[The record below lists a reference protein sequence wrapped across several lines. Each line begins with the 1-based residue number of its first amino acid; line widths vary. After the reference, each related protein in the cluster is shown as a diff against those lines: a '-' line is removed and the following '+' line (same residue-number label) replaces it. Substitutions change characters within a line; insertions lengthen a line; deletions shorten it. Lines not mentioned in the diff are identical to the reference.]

1 MKARQAAYP
10 GLTLTEMYNVLEKL
24 RGGDLRSPSINGDGT
39 SPPSSRRMAGV
50 IWRSRHKTPRHKTQD
65 ARQEEL
71 LTRLVALN
79 HERAAE
85 EKRGLIRW
93 LRPEYQRGGDLRSP
107 TPTEETPNLPGT
119 EEPPSQSKIN
129 NPQSTILNQ
138 QSSISC
144 PAPRPRRPGRRDP
157 ETPPRHRRE
166 RHGHLRLLRQEIQAP
181 RIPDRRDPGD
191 PALAREAGVRASVFF
206 ML

>member
-39 SPPSSRRMAGV
+39 SPPSSRRTGGV
-50 IWRSRHKTPRHKTQD
+50 IWRSRVLQNANQKG
-65 ARQEEL
+65 ARVLE
-71 LTRLVALN
+71 N
-79 HERAAE
+79 AA
-85 EKRGLIRW
+85 
-93 LRPEYQRGGDLRSP
+93 P
-107 TPTEETPNLPGT
+107 EETPNLPGT

-129 NPQSTILNQ
+129 NPKSTINNL
-138 QSSISC
+138 QSSIAC

-166 RHGHLRLLRQEIQAP
+166 RHGHLLLLRQEIQAP

-191 PALAREAGVRASVFF
+191 PALAREAGVRARE
-206 ML
+206 